1 MNYLML
7 PMLLLMTFAAAAEEK
22 KIYKYTDENGVTH
35 YSETKLNDNY
45 HEADLPPLS
54 IVPSTPVENRSQSV
68 SQQDDEEEASAEAE
82 LTIVQPAH
90 EENLWG
96 TGGKVTAQVNEINVA
111 LMEANQVQFI
121 IDGKKQP
128 PADGL
133 TQVFDGIFRG
143 EHTLKARVINK
154 YNKKVIKESKTI
166 TFYMHQNSK
175 K

>member
-1 MNYLML
+1 MKMGSRI
-7 PMLLLMTFAAAAEEK
+7 TVK
-22 KIYKYTDENGVTH
+22 
-35 YSETKLNDNY
+35 
-45 HEADLPPLS
+45 
-54 IVPSTPVENRSQSV
+54 PSSMIITMKRICHPCQLCHRHRLKTG
-68 SQQDDEEEASAEAE
+68 QQDDEADASAEAE

-96 TGGKVTAQVNEINVA
+96 TGGKVTAQVNEIAVA
-111 LMEANQVQFI
+111 LMEVNQVQCI

>member
-1 MNYLML
+1 M
-7 PMLLLMTFAAAAEEK
+7 
-22 KIYKYTDENGVTH
+22 
-35 YSETKLNDNY
+35 
-45 HEADLPPLS
+45 
-54 IVPSTPVENRSQSV
+54 
-68 SQQDDEEEASAEAE
+68 
-82 LTIVQPAH
+82 
-90 EENLWG
+90 
-96 TGGKVTAQVNEINVA
+96 TAQVNEIAVA
-111 LMEANQVQFI
+111 LMEVNQVQFI

>member
-1 MNYLML
+1 MKYMML
-7 PMLLLMTFAAAAEEK
+7 PMLLLMTVAAAEEK

-35 YSETKLNDNY
+35 YSETKLNDDY

-54 IVPSTPVENRSQSV
+54 IVPSTPVKNRPQSV
-68 SQQDDEEEASAEAE
+68 SQQDEAGADPSAETE

-96 TGGKVTAQVNEINVA
+96 TGGKVTAQINELAVA
-111 LMEANQVQFI
+111 LQESNQLQFI

-143 EHTLKARVINK
+143 EHTLKARVINR
-154 YNKKVIKESKTI
+154 YNKKVIKESKAI